1 MQLTTIAPAGLGT
14 AQPFQLDLCVFIG
27 RFQPFHAAHQ
37 RVVQTALEHGRHVLV
52 LIGSAGAPRS
62 HRNPFTY
69 DERADMVRPSMDPA
83 DRDRII
89 TLPLADCSYNDT
101 QWVANAQKQVNAALA
116 QIDLPGKADAA
127 RIALIGHSK
136 DHSSY
141 YLKLFPQWGTPID
154 VPEFAHG
161 LSSTRIRNSY
171 FSNLAESFLS
181 DADGHKPGDLP
192 QDRLL
197 PTPVRDFLLTFAK
210 TEAFH
215 DIRAEYEFILNY
227 RAQWAVPKVPYP
239 VTFVTVDACVVTAG
253 CVLLVRRKGRPGK
266 GLWALPGGFL
276 GQAETV
282 IDGDAARTARRD
294 QIGGA
299 AGHAARLRRGAA
311 GVRRSEPFVARPHHH
326 AWLPDPLEE
335 RDRPARVAQPQ
346 AREGQPTGRSS
357 RRRCRA
363 GAMVA
368 VGRHQARHDVRGPL
382 RHHPRPH
389 RPDLGFA

>member
-1 MQLTTIAPAGLGT
+1 MQLTTIAPAGLST

-37 RVVQTALEHGRHVLV
+37 RVVQTSLQHGRYVLV

-69 DERADMVRPSMDPA
+69 DERADMVRLSMDPA

-89 TLPLADCSYNDT
+89 TMPLEDCSYNDT
-101 QWVANAQKQVNAALA
+101 QWVANAQKQVNAAVA
-116 QIDLPGKADAA
+116 QLGIGRKPASAK
-127 RIALIGHSK
+127 IALIGHSK

-154 VPEFAHG
+154 VPEYERG

-171 FSNLAESFLS
+171 FSNLAESFLN

-197 PTPVRDFLLTFAK
+197 PTPVRDFLLEFAK

-282 IDGDAARTARRD
+282 VEGM
-294 QIGGA
+294 
-299 AGHAARLRRGAA
+299 LRELREETKLAVPPGMLRGSI
-311 GVRRSEPFVARPHHH
+311 VTQRVFD
-326 AWLPDPLEE
+326 DPN
-335 RDRPARVAQPQ
+335 
-346 AREGQPTGRSS
+346 RSS
-357 RRRCRA
+357 RGRTITHGFLIHLKNETALPGLRSRKPAKAELPAVEAADDAELAQWWPLADIKRA
-363 GAMVA
+363 MMFEDHYDIILALTA
-368 VGRHQARHDVRGPL
+368 L
-382 RHHPRPH
+382 I
-389 RPDLGFA
+389 